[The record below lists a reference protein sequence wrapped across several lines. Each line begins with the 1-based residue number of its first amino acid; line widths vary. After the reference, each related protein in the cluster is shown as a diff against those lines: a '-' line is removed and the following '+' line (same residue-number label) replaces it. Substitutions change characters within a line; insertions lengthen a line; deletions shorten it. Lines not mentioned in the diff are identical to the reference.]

1 MKASILDLRRK
12 MSEVLKSLEHNE
24 PVTIL
29 HRGKKKAVL
38 YPAGASASQSGAVT
52 DHPAFGMW
60 KKRAELSDVGQHV
73 RRLRKGRHD
82 AI

>member
-1 MKASILDLRRK
+1 MKASILDLRRQ
-12 MSEVLKSLEHNE
+12 MSKVLKSLERNE

-38 YPAGASASQSGAVT
+38 YPARSATSQPGAVT

-60 KKRAELSDVGQHV
+60 KKRAGLSDVDQCV

>member
-1 MKASILDLRRK
+1 MKASILDLRRQ
-12 MSEVLKSLEHNE
+12 MSKVLKSLDHNE

-38 YPAGASASQSGAVT
+38 YPANSAASQPGAIN

-60 KKRAELSDVGQHV
+60 KKRTDLSDVGQYV
-73 RRLRKGRHD
+73 RRLRKGRYD
-82 AI
+82 AV

>member
-1 MKASILDLRRK
+1 MKATILDLRRQ

-24 PVTIL
+24 PVTIM

-38 YPAGASASQSGAVT
+38 YPAGSAPSQQGAVT

-60 KKRAELSDVGQHV
+60 KNRADISDVGQYV

>member
-1 MKASILDLRRK
+1 MKASILDLRRQ
-12 MSEVLKSLEHNE
+12 MSEVLKSLDHNE

-29 HRGKKKAVL
+29 HRGKEKAVL
-38 YPAGASASQSGAVT
+38 YPAKSAPSEPGAVT

-60 KKRAELSDVGQHV
+60 KNRKDISDVGQYV

>member
-1 MKASILDLRRK
+1 MKASILDLRRQ
-12 MSEVLKSLEHNE
+12 MSEVLKSLDRNE

-38 YPAGASASQSGAVT
+38 YPAKPDDSQSGKAS

-60 KKRAELSDVGQHV
+60 KNRKDLEDVDQVV
-73 RRLRKGRHD
+73 RRLRKGRCD

>member
-1 MKASILDLRRK
+1 MKASILDLRRQ
-12 MSEVLKSLEHNE
+12 MSEVLKSLDHNE
-24 PVTIL
+24 PVTVL

-38 YPAGASASQSGAVT
+38 YPAGRTLTQPGSII

-60 KKRAELSDVGQHV
+60 KNRKDLSDVDQFV
-73 RRLRKGRHD
+73 RRLRKGRYD

>member
-1 MKASILDLRRK
+1 MKASILDLRRQ
-12 MSEVLKSLEHNE
+12 MSDVLKSLDHNE

-29 HRGKKKAVL
+29 HRGKKKAVM
-38 YPAGASASQSGAVT
+38 YAAGTAATQPGAAT
-52 DHPAFGMW
+52 DHPAFGIW
-60 KKRAELSDVGQHV
+60 KNRDDLSDVGQYV

>member
-1 MKASILDLRRK
+1 MKASILDLRRQ
-12 MSEVLKSLEHNE
+12 MSDVLKSLEHNE
-24 PVTIL
+24 PVSIL

-38 YPAGASASQSGAVT
+38 YPVGSAASQPGAAT

-60 KKRAELSDVGQHV
+60 KKRADLSDVDRHV
-73 RRLRKGRHD
+73 RRLRKGRFD

>member
-1 MKASILDLRRK
+1 MKASILDLRRQ
-12 MSEVLKSLEHNE
+12 MSDVLKSLEHNE

-29 HRGKKKAVL
+29 HRGKKKAML
-38 YPAGASASQSGAVT
+38 YPAGAARSQPGAAA

-60 KKRAELSDVGQHV
+60 KKRADLSDVDRHV
-73 RRLRKGRHD
+73 RRLRKARYD

>member
-1 MKASILDLRRK
+1 MKASILDLRRQ
-12 MSEVLKSLEHNE
+12 MSDVLKSLEHNE

-29 HRGKKKAVL
+29 HRGKKKAML
-38 YPAGASASQSGAVT
+38 YPAGATAPQPGAAT

-60 KKRAELSDVGQHV
+60 KKRSDLSDVDRHV

>member
-12 MSEVLKSLEHNE
+12 MSEVLKSLDRNE

-29 HRGKKKAVL
+29 HRGKEKAVL
-38 YPAGASASQSGAVT
+38 CPAKSLPSRSGAVT

-60 KKRAELSDVGQHV
+60 KKRAGLTDVDQHI
-73 RRLRKGRHD
+73 RRLRKARHD